1 VAWLAFEIL
10 LGLGAFGLLIWWTL
24 PRGKRKDPQRPPEQ

>member
-10 LGLGAFGLLIWWTL
+10 LGLAAVGLLIWWTL
-24 PRGKRKDPQRPPEQ
+24 PRGKRDDKDGPPGP